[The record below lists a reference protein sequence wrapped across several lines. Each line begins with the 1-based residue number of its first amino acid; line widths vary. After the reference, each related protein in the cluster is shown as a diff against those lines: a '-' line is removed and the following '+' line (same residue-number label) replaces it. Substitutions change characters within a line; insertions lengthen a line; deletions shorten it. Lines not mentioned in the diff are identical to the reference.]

1 MNYFREKYSNVTFIV
16 ASDDKIWC
24 QKFLAKDDVIV
35 TSIQNS
41 AELDFAI
48 LKNCNHSIISV
59 GTFGF
64 WTGYLH
70 LNGEVIRAST
80 FPNLEWTQTNLPT
93 WQFFEDPCFMN
104 ESKLTEECLKH
115 RKEYGITLWNE

>member
-1 MNYFREKYSNVTFIV
+1 MTFIV

-35 TSIQNS
+35 TSIENS
-41 AELDFAI
+41 AELDFAV

-80 FPNLEWTQTNLPT
+80 FPNLEWTQTNLPA
-93 WQFFEDPCFMN
+93 WQFIEDPCFMN

>member
-16 ASDDKIWC
+16 ASDDKMWC
-24 QKFLAKDDVIV
+24 QKYLAKNDVIV
-35 TSIQNS
+35 TSIENS

-80 FPNLEWTQTNLPT
+80 FPNLEWTQRCTYFWSNLH
-93 WQFFEDPCFMN
+93 F
-104 ESKLTEECLKH
+104 
-115 RKEYGITLWNE
+115 